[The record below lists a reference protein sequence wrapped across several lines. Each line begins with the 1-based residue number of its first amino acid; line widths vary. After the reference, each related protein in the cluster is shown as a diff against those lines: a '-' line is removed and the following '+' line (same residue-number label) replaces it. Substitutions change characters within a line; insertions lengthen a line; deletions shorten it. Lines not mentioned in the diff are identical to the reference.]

1 MMPAAP
7 PPETQPV
14 TLECV
19 VAVSQRY
26 RVPIEIIAGI
36 LAQEH
41 GQLGQKM
48 PNRNG
53 TYDMGPMQVNSF
65 WLPFLHHYGVGE
77 SHMLRHGCYNV
88 AVGAWIVRYEQA
100 RKNSDIWQAVG
111 RYHSPN
117 PSLAASYALRVA
129 GKVRDILDGKS
140 SLQNILQYANGE

>member
-65 WLPFLHHYGVGE
+65 WLPFRPLPRTRP
-77 SHMLRHGCYNV
+77 LPPRPL
-88 AVGAWIVRYEQA
+88 APP
-100 RKNSDIWQAVG
+100 
-111 RYHSPN
+111 SP
-117 PSLAASYALRVA
+117 PLSP
-129 GKVRDILDGKS
+129 GK
-140 SLQNILQYANGE
+140 Y